1 MVDTQTQLIHY
12 QFETETDLTDKAN
25 KFLTYLENLEEQS
38 KQLHLLAENELSS
51 NLGLIIDEAKEK
63 IQQRTEYQ
71 QLYYDASKSSMKNMA
86 AKYTDIVNSMN
97 SHQLTIYYDVI
108 KNDES

>member
-71 QLYYDASKSSMKNMA
+71 PLKEYIVSVIRYYC
-86 AKYTDIVNSMN
+86 I
-97 SHQLTIYYDVI
+97 
-108 KNDES
+108 